1 MPGGMPHD
9 WNRESRGLME
19 LMENRGVDCPYCG
32 ERIDILIDC
41 SVSHQDYIE
50 DCQVCC
56 RPIRF
61 VVTVAADGA
70 FQVFVADEND
80 DNVLRHDSS

>member
-1 MPGGMPHD
+1 MA
-9 WNRESRGLME
+9 LI
-19 LMENRGVDCPYCG
+19 ENRDFDCPYCG

-41 SVSHQDYIE
+41 SVPDQDYIE

-61 VVTVAADGA
+61 VVNVDPDGA
-70 FQVFVADEND
+70 FEVFVSDEND
-80 DNVLRHDSS
+80 NSVMRHRYAAEGSVMESDWS